1 MTWREQFLKIFRFE
15 PFEPNGDIPLPML
28 FQRFERETIKRW
40 QREGLPKDIHLAQHF
55 GFHRV
60 DLVPLNIAPMPSYE
74 RAQKEEIEE
83 WRLGMERDLTEIV
96 GQKVDDLE
104 RRFPIQSKGDWTRFQ
119 KLLNPN
125 SPARYPRFWD
135 DYKRRVSISKGR
147 DYPLGISLGSPFG
160 WLMEWI
166 GTVELSQLIRDNLS
180 FVPGVAEYL
189 ADFLIQ
195 TTHRAVE
202 ELEIDFAII
211 HETAT
216 YRGMSILPL
225 ETIRSLMLKPYQRIA
240 EYLRAHKIDLIF
252 VEAQGN
258 VNDLVSLWLEAGFN
272 GVCPLEFA
280 AGMNPVKLRQQYGK
294 DLILIGG
301 VDQNALVWGKRH
313 IEDEVMGKVSLLWKQ
328 GGYLPAPDQAVSS
341 EVALENY
348 EYYLKLLDRI

>member
-1 MTWREQFLKIFRFE
+1 MTWRQQFLKILRFE
-15 PFEPNGDIPLPML
+15 PTGEIPLPTL

-60 DLVPLNIAPMPSYE
+60 DLVPLNISPIPPYE
-74 RAQKEEIEE
+74 RVQKEEVEE
-83 WRLGMERDLTEIV
+83 WRVGVERELTDIV

-104 RRFPIQSKGDWTRFQ
+104 RRFPVQNERDWERFK
-119 KLLNPN
+119 KLLNPA

-135 DYKRRVSISKGR
+135 DYKRRVKDR
-147 DYPLGISLGSPFG
+147 DYPLGLSLGSPFG
-160 WLMEWI
+160 WLMEWV

-180 FVPGVAEYL
+180 FVQGIAEYL

-202 ELEIDFAII
+202 ELEIDFAMA
-211 HETAT
+211 HETAA
-216 YRGMSILPL
+216 YRGMNTLSL
-225 ETIRSLMLKPYQRIA
+225 ETVRRLMLKPYQQIS
-240 EYLRAHKIDLIF
+240 EHIRAHKIESIF

-258 VNDLVSLWLEAGFN
+258 VNKLIPLWMEAGFN

-280 AGMNPVKLRQQYGK
+280 SGMNPVKLRRQYGK
-294 DLILIGG
+294 ELILIGG
-301 VDQNALVWGKRH
+301 IDQNALAWGKRH
-313 IEDEVMGKVSLLWKQ
+313 IEDEVMGKIAILWNK
-328 GGYLPAPDQAVSS
+328 GGYLPAPDRSISS

-348 EYYLKLLDRI
+348 EYYLELLGKIGKIGC